1 MYYFNSISC
10 VFFCC
15 CFLRKINIFSSLF
28 QIQGDLEDLESV
40 LGKPQ
45 KSRVFGSG
53 SCSALIKLF
62 PGNKDLYVSHDTW
75 STYQSML
82 RILKRY
88 NFAYHS
94 NGIVVPGSSITFS
107 SYPGWRIWNT
117 KNCGGKWRLVNTDT
131 GNEYWLLLH

>member
-1 MYYFNSISC
+1 MCGFFVVVLLIGRSI
-10 VFFCC
+10 F
-15 CFLRKINIFSSLF
+15 FSSLF
-28 QIQGDLEDLESV
+28 QVQGDLEDLESV

-62 PGNKDLYVSHDTW
+62 PGNTDLYVSHDTW
-75 STYQSML
+75 STYRSML

-94 NGIVVPGSSITFS
+94 D
-107 SYPGWRIWNT
+107 
-117 KNCGGKWRLVNTDT
+117 GKYTI
-131 GNEYWLLLH
+131 